1 MFAETKSYQ
10 IQETGKIAIDL
21 HAQTLH
27 RLKEEFNLKDDDLV
41 SFVNSLLEAKIMEH
55 LCDSNSKVFSESET
69 HEIEED
75 LKGLGYL

>member
-1 MFAETKSYQ
+1 MFADTKNYQ
-10 IQETGKIAIDL
+10 IQQHEKIAIDL

-41 SFVNSLLEAKIMEH
+41 SFVNSLLEVKIMEH
-55 LCDSNSKVFSESET
+55 LCENNSKVFSESET

-75 LKGLGYL
+75 LKGLGYI

>member
-1 MFAETKSYQ
+1 MFADTKNYQ
-10 IQETGKIAIDL
+10 IQQHEKKALDL

-41 SFVNSLLEAKIMEH
+41 SFVNSLLEVKIMEH
-55 LCDSNSKVFSESET
+55 LCESNSKVFSESET

-75 LKGLGYL
+75 LKGLGYI